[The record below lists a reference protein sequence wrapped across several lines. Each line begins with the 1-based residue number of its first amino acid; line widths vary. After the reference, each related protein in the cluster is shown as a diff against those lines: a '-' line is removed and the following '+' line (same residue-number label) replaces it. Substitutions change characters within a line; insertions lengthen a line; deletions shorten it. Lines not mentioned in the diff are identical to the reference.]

1 MGQHKINAL
10 IKVVITYSICIAQFI
25 QIIITN
31 FLTYYNA
38 LNKTMM
44 FYYTDKKTEIKTSEL
59 FPGVL

>member
-10 IKVVITYSICIAQFI
+10 IKVVFTYSICIAQFI